1 MEEAVGELQ
10 TRLTAVQAALEGNL
24 QSGLF
29 QLRSFNGLPNEDIN
43 EWLSRFE
50 TLAKFHTWSNAKKL
64 SALPLSLGGPAK
76 AWYDYQ
82 PEETTGDF
90 KLLTE
95 GLKTRFGSQTLEFLF
110 RQELYARKQG
120 PTEPLSMY
128 TEDIIKK
135 SQRLALS
142 DKDLMNV
149 FINGL
154 CDEIKNHVILNQ
166 PKSFAE
172 AENLARLREAVFK
185 NSGVSNSLTVAQSVL
200 QEQRIKELESHVNL
214 LVSLAAQK
222 KSDMSPHSNFGNQN
236 VNSGISSRNQSAQA
250 VSQQQPV
257 NISVLDAPVNS
268 GNMKALKDEIVAAI
282 NTGFQ
287 NNQPRRGRGQFR
299 PSLGNRGGARGR
311 NLRTT
316 DGQPI
321 CNFCQKVGHVAK
333 YCSERPQQPGSS
345 VAQPQQ
351 TFYAAAQPPQAVYTA
366 PNQPKVAYAP
376 AQRPTQGSQ
385 NLNGMGPSTWGY

>member
-76 AWYDYQ
+76 AWYDNQ

-95 GLKTRFGSQTLEFLF
+95 GLRTRFGSETLEFLF

-154 CDEIKNHVILNQ
+154 CFEIKNHVILNQ
-166 PKSFAE
+166 PTSFAE
-172 AENLARLREAVFK
+172 AENLARLREAVSK
-185 NSGVSNSLTVAQSVL
+185 NSGVSNSLIVAQSVL

-214 LVSLAAQK
+214 LVSLAVQK
-222 KSDMSPHSNFGNQN
+222 KSDMFPQSNFGNQN
-236 VNSGISSRNQSAQA
+236 VNSGISSRNQSQA
-250 VSQQQPV
+250 LSQQQPV
-257 NISVLDAPVNS
+257 NISALDAPVNS

-299 PSLGNRGGARGR
+299 PSMGNRGGARGR

-321 CNFCQKVGHVAK
+321 CNFCQKGGA
-333 YCSERPQQPGSS
+333 CCQI
-345 VAQPQQ
+345 
-351 TFYAAAQPPQAVYTA
+351 
-366 PNQPKVAYAP
+366 
-376 AQRPTQGSQ
+376 
-385 NLNGMGPSTWGY
+385 L